1 MLFKIKSPDILQFA
15 SLHSCVMIQIDF
27 QVAEDRGGAM
37 DKISGM
43 IPPPPTMGD
52 DSDKEADEDDWD

>member
-1 MLFKIKSPDILQFA
+1 
-15 SLHSCVMIQIDF
+15 MIQIDF

-52 DSDKEADEDDWD
+52 ESDKEADEDDWD

>member
-1 MLFKIKSPDILQFA
+1 MNRAIILWEDHLVVA
-15 SLHSCVMIQIDF
+15 SADDENCSKF
-27 QVAEDRGGAM
+27 QVLEDRGGAM

-43 IPPPPTMGD
+43 IPPPPTMGE

>member
-1 MLFKIKSPDILQFA
+1 MFQFA

>member
-1 MLFKIKSPDILQFA
+1 MLQFA
-15 SLHSCVMIQIDF
+15 SLHSSVMIQIDF